1 MKSTDAKGVM
11 VVLSG
16 PSGCG
21 KDTVLNRLLE
31 MDSRIKPSVS
41 ATTRKPRSDEKE
53 GESYYFLTK
62 DAFEEK
68 IENGD
73 FIEYVQYDDNYYGT
87 LKSEVER
94 EINLGNVVVLVIEVK
109 GAANIISK
117 FPDALSIFLM
127 PPSTGILEERLR
139 HRGTDDEQTIRKRL
153 AIAADEMEKSRIYKH
168 VVVNDD
174 LDKAVCTI
182 YDIIKVYAAAAQSDV
197 ERF

>member
-1 MKSTDAKGVM
+1 MNSTDAKGVM

-41 ATTRKPRSDEKE
+41 ATTRKPRCDEIE
-53 GESYYFLTK
+53 GFSYYFLTK
-62 DAFEEK
+62 DVFEQK
-68 IENGD
+68 IEDGE
-73 FIEYVQYDDNYYGT
+73 FIEYVQYDNNYYGT
-87 LKSEVER
+87 LKTEVER
-94 EINLGNVVVLVIEVK
+94 EIRAGNVIVLVIEVK

-117 FPDALSIFLM
+117 YPDALSIFLM
-127 PPSTGILEERLR
+127 PPSTTILEERLR
-139 HRGTDDEQTIRKRL
+139 NRGTDDENTIKKRL

-174 LDKAVCTI
+174 LDKAVSTI
-182 YDIIKVYAAAAQSDV
+182 YDIIKVYASASQT
-197 ERF
+197 E

>member
-1 MKSTDAKGVM
+1 MNSTNAKGVM

-41 ATTRKPRSDEKE
+41 ATTRKPRVDEKE
-53 GESYYFLTK
+53 GVSYYFLTK
-62 DAFEEK
+62 DSFEEK

-94 EINLGNVVVLVIEVK
+94 EINDGNVVVLVIEVK

-139 HRGTDDEQTIRKRL
+139 NRGTDDEQPIRKRL

-174 LDKAVCTI
+174 LDKAVSTI
-182 YDIIKVYAAAAQSDV
+182 YDIIKVYASASQS
-197 ERF
+197 E

>member
-1 MKSTDAKGVM
+1 MNSTNAKGVM

-41 ATTRKPRSDEKE
+41 ATTRKPRVDEKE
-53 GESYYFLTK
+53 GVSYYFLTK
-62 DAFEEK
+62 DSFEEK

-94 EINLGNVVVLVIEVK
+94 EINDGNVVVGE
-109 GAANIISK
+109 
-117 FPDALSIFLM
+117 
-127 PPSTGILEERLR
+127 IL
-139 HRGTDDEQTIRKRL
+139 K
-153 AIAADEMEKSRIYKH
+153 
-168 VVVNDD
+168 
-174 LDKAVCTI
+174 
-182 YDIIKVYAAAAQSDV
+182 
-197 ERF
+197 